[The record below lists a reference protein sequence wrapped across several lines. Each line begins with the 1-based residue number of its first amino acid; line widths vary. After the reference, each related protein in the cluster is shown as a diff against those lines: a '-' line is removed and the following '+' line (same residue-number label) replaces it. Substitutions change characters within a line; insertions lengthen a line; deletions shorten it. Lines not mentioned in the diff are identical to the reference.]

1 MDEPPEAEL
10 NKYLPAV
17 IYALIVSAV
26 LTSVLLITQYY
37 NEPFIIKGAIFSG
50 IVLVYVAVL
59 FYLKNEQIVYVL
71 IFMSMMNVPIR
82 QLYTSSTNI
91 LILIALLVLFVRY
104 SFRESTGKLYER
116 IKNNSVT
123 LPLILVICSYTVS
136 LFFAKQGFSDHFEMY
151 QSIIFASVLIWMI
164 ISTIREK
171 SQLMAINKIML
182 AVLLMNLVFSLLFLI
197 YPQIDA
203 LKAEF
208 LSLWVFSGE
217 EATRIQ
223 GFSFRGE
230 AYGEYTMMCALW
242 LFTMLI
248 RGEFQR
254 GKFFVWALTAC
265 TIIAMIMTQ
274 ARGASAV
281 FLIGAVIILL
291 SSGSVQLWKKSVIFV
306 SIIAVSTATIFAL
319 KTYSKDSNLLDR
331 FYDFADTSKNVGYI
345 PETRYYTWA
354 PSLEFSK
361 SHHYLGAGPSYAP
374 YISKEFNW
382 RKIIAGEEM
391 TWPHNI
397 ILIILST
404 VGIYGL
410 ISYMF
415 LAYRTIRLRKV
426 YANLEPYLK
435 SCYSAYLICFIMFL
449 VEAQKFDGFLRHPDS
464 NFYLIFILIAILFS
478 AENLVDFSGKQ
489 ND

>member
-1 MDEPPEAEL
+1 MKNNLSAI
-10 NKYLPAV
+10 
-17 IYALIVSAV
+17 IYALLVSAV
-26 LTSVLLITQYY
+26 LTSVLYITQYS
-37 NEPFIIKGAIFSG
+37 NEQFIIKGAIFSG
-50 IVLVYVAVL
+50 IVLVYITVL

-71 IFMSMMNVPIR
+71 IFMSMLNVPIR

-91 LILIALLVLFVRY
+91 LILIALLVLFVRS
-104 SFRESTGKLYER
+104 SFRESTGRIYER

-136 LFFAKQGFSDHFEMY
+136 LLFSKNGFSDHFEMY
-151 QSIIFASVLIWMI
+151 QSIIFASALTWMI
-164 ISTIREK
+164 IGNIREK
-171 SQLMAINKIML
+171 NQITSINNIML
-182 AVLLMNLVFSLLFLI
+182 SVLLLNLFFSLLFLI

-203 LKAEF
+203 LRAEF
-208 LSLWVFSGE
+208 LSLSVFSAE

-223 GFSFRGE
+223 SLSFRGE

-254 GKFFVWALTAC
+254 GKFFVWALTTC
-265 TIIAMIMTQ
+265 TIIAMIMTR
-274 ARGASAV
+274 ARGANAV

-291 SSGSVQLWKKSVIFV
+291 SSGSAQLWKKSVVFV
-306 SIIAVSTATIFAL
+306 SIIAVSAATIFAL
-319 KTYSKDSNLLDR
+319 KTYSTDSNLLDR
-331 FYDFADTSKNVGYI
+331 FYDFTDTSKNVGYI

-354 PSLEFSK
+354 PSLEFAR
-361 SHHYLGAGPSYAP
+361 SHHYLGAGPSYVP

-382 RKIIAGEEM
+382 TKIVAGEEM
-391 TWPHNI
+391 DWPHNI
-397 ILIILST
+397 TLIILST

-410 ISYMF
+410 MSYMF

-435 SCYSAYLICFIMFL
+435 SCYSAYMICFIMFL
-449 VEAQKFDGFLRHPDS
+449 VEGQKFDGFLRHPDA
-464 NFYLIFILIAILFS
+464 NFYLIFILTAILFS
-478 AENLVDFSGKQ
+478 CETLVNFPEKEYDE
-489 ND
+489 